1 MDIETGSGVKTI
13 LRYEHKPSHRA
24 RALFFYNAMYD
35 I

>member
-13 LRYEHKPSHRA
+13 LRYEHKPSHLSRT
-24 RALFFYNAMYD
+24 LFFYNAMYD